1 MHTPSTQ
8 KHTHMHKGI
17 YITVIDSSSI
27 PRSDYLHT
35 FNTTGVK
42 AMNVL
47 ACTQTLRDSAV
58 MGVLVQKSNV
68 EHRGFSSRELIG
80 FVCERASSFI
90 TLKHQKIKKSQCTPR
105 SARCVHS
112 D

>member
-8 KHTHMHKGI
+8 KHTHMRKGI

-58 MGVLVQKSNV
+58 MVVLVQKSTAV
-68 EHRGFSSRELIG
+68 LEAF
-80 FVCERASSFI
+80 AS
-90 TLKHQKIKKSQCTPR
+90 
-105 SARCVHS
+105 
-112 D
+112 